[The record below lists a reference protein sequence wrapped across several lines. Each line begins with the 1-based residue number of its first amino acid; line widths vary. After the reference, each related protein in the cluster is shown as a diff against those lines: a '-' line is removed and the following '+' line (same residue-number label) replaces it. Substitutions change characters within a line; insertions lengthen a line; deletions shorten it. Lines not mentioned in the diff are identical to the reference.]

1 MHTLP
6 QELAEALEIHCS
18 YQPALSGGTNTIS
31 QSGVKLV
38 SAHHHVSTIKAMQ
51 ICLEQGYWPLRFA
64 RNAGV
69 FNATEQSVLLSS
81 HAFVAGCGG
90 LGGHVAT
97 LLARAGVG
105 NFTLCDG
112 DILSESNLNRQLLC
126 REDNLGKNK
135 AEAAA
140 KEVTAIASHAHV
152 KVLAAMLDSDNVEDA
167 LAGAD
172 IVMDCLDSLPARKLL
187 AGAAAKKNIPF
198 VHGAI
203 AGHEGFISLI
213 CPGEDTLRI
222 LYGDEPPQ
230 SQDCAEHILGVPTV
244 TPAATAAM
252 QAALALQEL
261 NGKKTAAKALYHLD
275 VLAPLLEI
283 MQL

>member
-1 MHTLP
+1 MPSFP
-6 QELAEALEIHCS
+6 QKLAGKLETHCGD
-18 YQPALSGGTNTIS
+18 QPALAGGGKTIW
-31 QSGVKLV
+31 QSGIKFV
-38 SAHHHVSTIKAMQ
+38 AEYYQVSTIKAMQ
-51 ICLEQGYWPLRFA
+51 ICLKHGYWPLRFA

-69 FNATEQSVLLSS
+69 FSAAEQSALLSS
-81 HAFVAGCGG
+81 SVFVAGCGG

-97 LLARAGVG
+97 LLARAGAG

-112 DILSESNLNRQLLC
+112 DVFSESNLNRQMLC

-140 KEVTAIASHAHV
+140 EAIAAIASHARA
-152 KVLAAMLDSDNVEDA
+152 KALPAMLDSGNVEEA

-187 AGAAAKKNIPF
+187 AEAAAKKNIPF

-203 AGHEGFISLI
+203 AGHEGFVSLI
-213 CPGEDTLRI
+213 RPGEDTLRV
-222 LYGDEPPQ
+222 LYGDEPPP

-244 TPAATAAM
+244 TPAAAAAL
-252 QAALALQEL
+252 QAALALRQL
-261 NGKKTAAKALYHLD
+261 TGKTTAAKTLYHLD
-275 VLAPLLEI
+275 VLAPLLDV
-283 MQL
+283 MRL